1 MSDTSNLSF
10 DRMRGMLMRAAEIR
24 DSEQQQIF
32 DSLDEIHARLAAL
45 DAIGTVRKKL
55 TEIPDRTELNVLAE
69 RLDETVTKLDN
80 QEVILGA
87 ITRAIESL
95 PDKLAKPIAQLD
107 GRLDGMGGRLE
118 GVSGRMDGLDDRLG
132 GLHKRLDDLDN
143 RLDRHEMRL
152 DAMPNAVSS
161 PIKERI
167 EGVERQV
174 REQIDAAV
182 GSFEETGEGLR
193 NLLGDTSV
201 GLHRRLEEL
210 AQRPA
215 VDPTPGFEALTE
227 RLEALS
233 ARLEEVGSR
242 LDTVESGLDGKLSD
256 LDGSVK
262 ERVGKLGGSLKDRIG
277 ELDGAVSER
286 LGELDGS
293 VQSRIGELAS
303 GVEEKLDGF
312 DTRLEKLSGDVDGR
326 FDSLSE
332 GVDARL
338 AKLTESVDTRF
349 DKLSGDVDD
358 RLSGLDAVLRDRPDT
373 SSVTELVTRANAD
386 SERRNASQLDEAMA
400 TFAEL
405 IMGRGGQ
412 YAQQTPPPPPRPA
425 QRRSR
430 SKVAVKSQNGASA
443 ADLVSDDPDD

>member
-69 RLDETVTKLDN
+69 RLDETVSKLDN
-80 QEVILGA
+80 TEIVLGA

-152 DAMPNAVSS
+152 DAMPNAVAS
-161 PIKERI
+161 PIKERVD
-167 EGVERQV
+167 GVERQV
-174 REQIDAAV
+174 REQLDAAV
-182 GSFEETGEGLR
+182 HSFEETGEGLR

-201 GLHRRLEEL
+201 GLHRRLEDL

-215 VDPTPGFEALTE
+215 VDPAPAFDALTE

-233 ARLEEVGSR
+233 ARLEQVGTR
-242 LDTVESGLDGKLSD
+242 LDAVETGLDGRLSD

-262 ERVGKLGGSLKDRIG
+262 ERVGKLGGSLKDR
-277 ELDGAVSER
+277 

-293 VQSRIGELAS
+293 VTE
-303 GVEEKLDGF
+303 
-312 DTRLEKLSGDVDGR
+312 RLTSLSDAVDGR
-326 FDSLSE
+326 FDALTENVDGKLDALST
-332 GVDARL
+332 GVDGRL
-338 AKLTESVDTRF
+338 DTLTGEVDTRLQKLAGDV
-349 DKLSGDVDD
+349 DKLASGVDD
-358 RLSGLDAVLRDRPDT
+358 RLSGLDTVLRDRPDT
-373 SSVTELVTRANAD
+373 GSVTDLVTKANAD

-412 YAQQTPPPPPRPA
+412 YAQQAPPPPPRPA
-425 QRRSR
+425 QRRGR
-430 SKVAVKSQNGASA
+430 AKVAVKSQNGASA
-443 ADLVSDDPDD
+443 ADLVGDDPDD

>member
-55 TEIPDRTELNVLAE
+55 TDLPDRTELNVLAE
-69 RLDETVTKLDN
+69 RVDETVTKLDN
-80 QEVILGA
+80 HEVMLGA

-95 PDKLAKPIAQLD
+95 PDRLAKPIAQLD
-107 GRLDGMGGRLE
+107 GRLDAMAGRME

-152 DAMPNAVSS
+152 DAMPNAVAA

-167 EGVERQV
+167 EGVERTV
-174 REQIDAAV
+174 REQLDAAV
-182 GSFEETGEGLR
+182 RAFEETGEGLR

-215 VDPTPGFEALTE
+215 VDPTPAFEALTE

-233 ARLEEVGSR
+233 ARL
-242 LDTVESGLDGKLSD
+242 DAVESGVEGRFGDLDGTLKERIGKLS
-256 LDGSVK
+256 
-262 ERVGKLGGSLKDRIG
+262 GSLKDRIG
-277 ELDGAVSER
+277 ELDGAVTGRIGELDERVTTR

-293 VQSRIGELAS
+293 VQERIEKFS
-303 GVEEKLDGF
+303 GTVDE
-312 DTRLEKLSGDVDGR
+312 RLESLSGSVQARFDALAGDVDSRFGSLAKDVDGR
-326 FDSLSE
+326 FDKLAGDVQTRLSE
-332 GVDARL
+332 LDS
-338 AKLTESVDTRF
+338 T
-349 DKLSGDVDD
+349 LSN
-358 RLSGLDAVLRDRPDT
+358 RPDT
-373 SSVTELVTRANAD
+373 GTVTDLVGKANAD

-405 IMGRGGQ
+405 IMGRGGNQ
-412 YAQQTPPPPPRPA
+412 YAQPTPPPPPRPA

-430 SKVAVKSQNGASA
+430 QKVAVKSQNGASA
-443 ADLVSDDPDD
+443 ADIVGDDPDE